1 MDLMEARRQS
11 HAARKSVLHDV
22 NITDKGVS
30 LSEAMDFRIPQD
42 DPMAHL
48 AGGMPMPEAV
58 DPSSLPS
65 DIGNFAKSTARAVA
79 GGVQDMVKGVV
90 SASDDI
96 GQFIDSKLGG
106 LGYIN
111 YDENGL
117 SFSREKPQD
126 MPDMDD
132 AFSQGLRNAGIEV
145 PQGDGVVENLGRGL
159 VQFAAGMGVAPIRG
173 VSLLANM
180 GRGAFADALFDPEG
194 GNLSTLLVEL
204 GISNDVISLLD
215 SKVGEDAEAAERLK
229 GRLKA
234 AVEGTI
240 GGGIIDTIV
249 AGFRAARSDEGLT
262 ATIKGKLQ
270 AAGERLNQP
279 GPAPDTLGSN
289 LGNVFE
295 PILKADADNPPPNL
309 TASPLT
315 LSEMPHPL
323 TDRAREIADERIA
336 RQRAE
341 QEAIAAEGGKPK
353 RITDKV
359 KVEDLA
365 ATFDE
370 DHLARH
376 GRKLDPTNEADQ
388 DIAASELAAQIDVQ
402 LTQADTGAGWYD
414 ADVQKTF
421 EMMSTIPGLER
432 IQNDETARVIWSAL
446 AAPTSIGQKVIH
458 NTKAAIGALRGYFR
472 TGNISIDPPAKGAI
486 TEGIEG
492 AGWGAKAPSVI
503 AGMKVIRYLIDEYGE
518 EGFVDWWLSP
528 HTKGELTAV
537 RKAAG
542 LSGPPSGLS
551 GTADSMH
558 FGAMVL
564 GDKTGRFSLNING
577 YEGTTKDVWYSRSY
591 NRVFGQMFGPDAPKT
606 GEKVVQG
613 GPRNQEERRQMEA
626 FNQKVIAKVAADNN
640 LSEADAQA
648 ILWFYEQGLYTSL
661 GVTSRPGA
669 FSQGVGEVHES
680 LGVRQTIRGSDG
692 TQVETVPREETEGL
706 RGITAQERTVR
717 NQRRDGLRQVS
728 DNSGNTARPSGPYQ
742 RNSGTDDG
750 RTGLLE
756 FIPNPVS
763 HAKYTAFGL
772 KVPKIK
778 QVDAASSAQAYHDD
792 MVEAMANHKFA
803 AAVEIKSPE
812 DLANMRTFRTE
823 GGSGFAIKDDGDI
836 VAVFGVSSE
845 KGSSY
850 SMLQAAVSAG
860 GKKLDAF
867 NTVLPRIYMTAG
879 FKPVAR
885 LAWNDEFAPPNWD
898 KATFGEFN
906 NGEPDIVFFVHDPNY
921 FKPANFDMNTVPL
934 ADDYDSA
941 VALQDAALGDN

>member
-1 MDLMEARRQS
+1 MDLFEERAKS
-11 HAARKSVLHDV
+11 HKLRSELETDFVINANGAAFEEYS
-22 NITDKGVS
+22 
-30 LSEAMDFRIPQD
+30 
-42 DPMAHL
+42 PMANL
-48 AGGMPMPEAV
+48 SAGMSTPELV
-58 DPSSLPS
+58 DPSNTGKS
-65 DIGNFAKSTARAVA
+65 IGRAVL
-79 GGVQDMVKGVV
+79 GGVQDAVKGIV
-90 SASDDI
+90 STSDDI
-96 GQFIDSKLGG
+96 GQFIDSKLGS

-111 YDENGL
+111 YDENGF
-117 SFSREKPQD
+117 SFSRDKPQD
-126 MPDMDD
+126 MPNMDD

-145 PQGDGVVENLGRGL
+145 PQGDGVMENLGRGL
-159 VQFAAGMGVAPIRG
+159 VQFAAGMGVAPIKG

-194 GNLSTLLVEL
+194 GNLSTLINEAGFGNVVTEF
-204 GISNDVISLLD
+204 LD
-215 SKVGEDAEAAERLK
+215 SKVGEDAEADERLT
-229 GRLKA
+229 GRLTQA
-234 AVEGTI
+234 LEGAGLGIPIDLAVG
-240 GGGIIDTIV
+240 
-249 AGFRAARSDEGLT
+249 AFRAARSDEGLA
-262 ATIKGKLQ
+262 ATIKSKLQ
-270 AAGERLNQP
+270 AVGERLNQP
-279 GPAPDTLGSN
+279 GEMPTVGSN
-289 LGNVFE
+289 LGNTFE

-309 TASPLT
+309 KVSPLT

-323 TDRAREIADERIA
+323 TDRARAIADERIA
-336 RQRAE
+336 RQQAE
-341 QEAIAAEGGKPK
+341 QDVIAAEGGKAK
-353 RITDKV
+353 KITNKV

-370 DHLARH
+370 DHLNRH
-376 GRKLDPTNEADQ
+376 GRKLDPQNPEDQ
-388 DIAASELAAQIDVQ
+388 DIAASELAAQIDLQ

-421 EMMSTIPGLER
+421 EMMSTIPGLAR

-446 AAPTSIGQKVIH
+446 AAPTSIGNKVIQ
-458 NTKAAIGALRGYFR
+458 NTKAAIGAVKGYFR
-472 TGNISIDPPAKGAI
+472 TGNVSIDPPAAGAV
-486 TEGIEG
+486 TEGIQG
-492 AGWGAKAPSVI
+492 AGWGAKGQSVA
-503 AGMKVIRYLIDEYGE
+503 AGMKVINYLIDKYGE

-551 GTADSMH
+551 GKADSMH

-591 NRVFGQMFGPDAPKT
+591 NRVFGQMFGPDDPKT

-613 GPRNQEERRQMEA
+613 GPRNQEERREMEA
-626 FNQKVIAKVAADNN
+626 FNKKVIEKVASANN

-661 GVTSRPGA
+661 GVTSRPGS
-669 FSQGVGEVHES
+669 FSEGVGEVHES
-680 LGVRQTIRGSDG
+680 LGVRQTIRRSDG

-706 RGITAQERTVR
+706 RGITAQQRTVR
-717 NQRRDGLRQVS
+717 NQRRSDLRQVS
-728 DNSGNTARPSGPYQ
+728 DDSGNSARPPGPYE

-763 HAKYTAFGL
+763 HSKYKASGISL
-772 KVPKIK
+772 PKIT
-778 QVDAASSAQAYHDD
+778 QVDAASSAQSYHDD
-792 MVEAMANHKFA
+792 MVATMANHKFA

-812 DLANMRTFRTE
+812 DLATMRTFRTE
-823 GGSGFAIKDDGDI
+823 GGGGFAIKDDGDV
-836 VAVFGVSSE
+836 VAVFGNGSE
-845 KGSSY
+845 PKSAY
-850 SMLQAAVSAG
+850 SMLQAAVDAG

-867 NTVLPRIYMTAG
+867 NTVLPRIYMTVG

-906 NGEPDIVFFVHDPNY
+906 NGEPDIIFFVHDPNY

-934 ADDYDSA
+934 ADDYDGA
-941 VALQDAALGDN
+941 VALQDAALGGN

>member
-1 MDLMEARRQS
+1 MDLFEERAKS
-11 HAARKSVLHDV
+11 HKLRSELE
-22 NITDKGVS
+22 TDFVINENGAVFKEYS
-30 LSEAMDFRIPQD
+30 
-42 DPMAHL
+42 PMANL
-48 AGGMPMPEAV
+48 SGGMSTPEFV
-58 DPSSLPS
+58 DPSNTGKS
-65 DIGNFAKSTARAVA
+65 IGRAVL
-79 GGVQDMVKGVV
+79 GGVQDAVKGIV
-90 SASDDI
+90 STSDDI

-117 SFSREKPQD
+117 SFSRDKPQD
-126 MPDMDD
+126 MPNMDD

-145 PQGDGVVENLGRGL
+145 PQGDGVMENLGRGL
-159 VQFAAGMGVAPIRG
+159 VQFAAGMGVAPIKG

-194 GNLSTLLVEL
+194 GNLSTLINEAGYGNLVTEF
-204 GISNDVISLLD
+204 LD
-215 SKVGEDAEAAERLK
+215 SKVGEDAEADERLA
-229 GRLKA
+229 GRLTA
-234 AVEGTI
+234 ALEGL
-240 GGGIIDTIV
+240 GLGIPIDLAV
-249 AGFRAARSDEGLT
+249 GAFRAARSDEGLA
-262 ATIKGKLQ
+262 ATIKSKLQ
-270 AAGERLNQP
+270 AVGERLNQP
-279 GPAPDTLGSN
+279 GQMPTVGSN
-289 LGNVFE
+289 LGNTFE

-309 TASPLT
+309 KVSPLT

-323 TDRAREIADERIA
+323 TDRARAIADERIA
-336 RQRAE
+336 RQQAE
-341 QEAIAAEGGKPK
+341 QDVIAAEGGKAK
-353 RITDKV
+353 KITNKV

-370 DHLARH
+370 DHVNRH
-376 GRKLDPTNEADQ
+376 GRKLDPQNPEDQ
-388 DIAASELAAQIDVQ
+388 DIAASELAAQIDLQ

-421 EMMSTIPGLER
+421 EMMSTIPGLAR

-446 AAPTSIGQKVIH
+446 AAPTSIGQKVVN
-458 NTKAAIGALRGYFR
+458 NTKAAIGAVKGFLR
-472 TGNISIDPPAKGAI
+472 TGNVPINPPEKGAV
-486 TEGIEG
+486 TEGIQG
-492 AGWGAKAPSVI
+492 AGWGLKGQSVA
-503 AGMKVIRYLIDEYGE
+503 AGMKVIKYLIDEYGE

-551 GTADSMH
+551 GKADSMH

-591 NRVFGQMFGPDAPKT
+591 NRVFGQMFGPDDPKT

-613 GPRNQEERRQMEA
+613 GPRNQEERREMEA
-626 FNQKVIAKVAADNN
+626 FNKKVIEKVASANN

-661 GVTSRPGA
+661 GVTSRPGS
-669 FSQGVGEVHES
+669 FSEGVGEVHES

-717 NQRRDGLRQVS
+717 NQRRDGLRQVG
-728 DNSGNTARPSGPYQ
+728 DNSVSAETSSGPYQ

-763 HAKYTAFGL
+763 HAKYTASGL

-812 DLANMRTFRTE
+812 DLATMRTFRTE

-836 VAVFGVSSE
+836 VAVFGVNAD

-867 NTVLPRIYMTAG
+867 NTVLPDIYMTAG

-885 LAWNDEFAPPNWD
+885 LAWNDEFAPKNWD

-906 NGEPDIVFFVHDPNY
+906 NGEPDIIFFVHDPNY
-921 FKPANFDMNTVPL
+921 FKPANFDMNTVPM
-934 ADDYDSA
+934 ADDYDGA
-941 VALQDAALGDN
+941 VALQDAALGGN

>member
-1 MDLMEARRQS
+1 MDLFEERAKS
-11 HAARKSVLHDV
+11 HKLRSQLE
-22 NITDKGVS
+22 TDFVINENGAVFEEYS
-30 LSEAMDFRIPQD
+30 AMANLS
-42 DPMAHL
+42 
-48 AGGMPMPEAV
+48 GGMSAPEFV
-58 DPSSLPS
+58 DPTSLPT
-65 DIGNFAKSTARAVA
+65 DIGNFAKSTARAVG
-79 GGVQDMVKGVV
+79 GGVQDFVKSVV
-90 SASDDI
+90 STSDDI

-117 SFSREKPQD
+117 SFSRDKPQD

-145 PQGDGVVENLGRGL
+145 PRGDGVVENLGRGL

-194 GNLSTLLVEL
+194 GNLSTLINEL
-204 GISNDVISLLD
+204 GYGNLITELLD
-215 SKVGEDAEAAERLK
+215 SKVGEDAEAANRLK
-229 GRLKA
+229 GRLIQSF
-234 AVEGTI
+234 EGAI

-249 AGFRAARSDEGLT
+249 AGFRAARSDEGLKE
-262 ATIKGKLQ
+262 TIKGKLQ
-270 AAGERLNQP
+270 AVGERLNQP

-295 PILKADADNPPPNL
+295 PILKADADNPAPDL

-323 TDRAREIADERIA
+323 TDRARSIADERIA
-336 RQRAE
+336 RQKEE
-341 QEAIAAEGGKPK
+341 QAAIAAEGGKPK

-370 DHLARH
+370 DHISRH

-388 DIAASELAAQIDVQ
+388 DVAASELAAQIDLQ

-472 TGNISIDPPAKGAI
+472 TGNISIDPPAKGAK
-486 TEGIEG
+486 TEGIPG

-591 NRVFGQMFGPDAPKT
+591 NRVFGQMFGPDDPKT

-706 RGITAQERTVR
+706 RGITAQQRTVR
-717 NQRRDGLRQVS
+717 NQRRDALRQDGDTSVNAETS
-728 DNSGNTARPSGPYQ
+728 SGPYF
-742 RNSGTDDG
+742 RGSENSGTGNGED
-750 RTGLLE
+750 GLLS

-763 HAKYTAFGL
+763 HAKYKTSGITL
-772 KVPKIK
+772 PKIN
-778 QVDAASSAQAYHDD
+778 QVNAASSAQAYHDD
-792 MVEAMANHKFA
+792 MVEAMSDHIFGAQ
-803 AAVEIKSPE
+803 VEIKSPE
-812 DLANMRTFRTE
+812 DLASMRTFRTE
-823 GGSGFAIKDDGDI
+823 GGGGFAIKDDGDI
-836 VAVFGVSSE
+836 VAVFGASTEPRS
-845 KGSSY
+845 GFP
-850 SMLQAAVSAG
+850 MLQAAVSAG

-867 NTVLPRIYMTAG
+867 DTFLPDIYMTVG

-898 KATFGEFN
+898 KATFAKYSD
-906 NGEPDIVFFVHDPNY
+906 GEPDIVFFVHDPNY

-941 VALQDAALGDN
+941 VALQDAALGGN